1 MMGGFPVFFFFPF
14 AFVFVFGIAT
24 TIWRMRMARN
34 MAARAGLD
42 QNAAGAISMLS
53 PNGLDATYLAAS
65 LATRPQ
71 YPAAYPPQV
80 PPQYPA
86 PPATQPK
93 TAEQRLL
100 ELVEL
105 KDKGLITEAEF
116 LQRREQILGSI

>member
-1 MMGGFPVFFFFPF
+1 MVGGFPVFFLFPF

-65 LATRPQ
+65 LAPRPQ
-71 YPAAYPPQV
+71 YPAPY
-80 PPQYPA
+80 PPQYPT
-86 PPATQPK
+86 PPAAQPK

-100 ELVEL
+100 ELAEL

>member
-1 MMGGFPVFFFFPF
+1 MMGGFPVFFLFPF
-14 AFVFVFGIAT
+14 AFVFVFGIFT

-65 LATRPQ
+65 LAPRAQ
-71 YPAAYPPQV
+71 HPPPY
-80 PPQYPA
+80 PPQYPPQYPTPTA
-86 PPATQPK
+86 AQPK
-93 TAEQRLL
+93 TAEQRLT

>member
-1 MMGGFPVFFFFPF
+1 MMVGFPAFFFIPF
-14 AFVFVFGIAT
+14 VFMFVFGIAM

-42 QNAAGAISMLS
+42 QDAAGAISMLS

-71 YPAAYPPQV
+71 YRAPY
-80 PPQYPA
+80 PPQYPTA
-86 PPATQPK
+86 PATQPR

>member
-1 MMGGFPVFFFFPF
+1 MTGGFPVFILFPF

-24 TIWRMRMARN
+24 TIWRMKMARN

-71 YPAAYPPQV
+71 YPAPYPT
-80 PPQYPA
+80 
-86 PPATQPK
+86 PPATQAK

-116 LQRREQILGSI
+116 LQRREQVLGSI